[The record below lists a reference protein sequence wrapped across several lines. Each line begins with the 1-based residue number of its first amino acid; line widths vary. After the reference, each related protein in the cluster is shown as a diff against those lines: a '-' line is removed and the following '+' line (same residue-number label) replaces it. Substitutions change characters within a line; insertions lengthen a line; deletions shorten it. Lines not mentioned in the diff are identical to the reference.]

1 MKYVLIFT
9 FCALAITATLGQTPL
24 TYRQV
29 IAVDSVTGK
38 DDLLD
43 RAREWFTACF
53 TGSNEVIQVVDRNNG
68 EFMCRGIMPYNSNVF
83 ERSSSTKGHISFDVK
98 IYFKPGRFRYE
109 FTNFRHEG
117 TGGYEWASGSES
129 NNKYPPVSFGLLTT
143 DSLIPEERFDRK
155 IDYRWQN
162 KVWNDLKAV
171 AGART
176 YDLVELLKKYM
187 SRPAAVRKDNW

>member
-1 MKYVLIFT
+1 
-9 FCALAITATLGQTPL
+9 
-24 TYRQV
+24 
-29 IAVDSVTGK
+29 
-38 DDLLD
+38 
-43 RAREWFTACF
+43 
-53 TGSNEVIQVVDRNNG
+53 
-68 EFMCRGIMPYNSNVF
+68 MPYTSNVF

-98 IYFKPGRFRYE
+98 IYFKTGRFKYE

-117 TGGYEWASGSES
+117 TGGYEWASGKES

-171 AGART
+171 AGVKT

-187 SRPAAVRKDNW
+187 QQPVPVRKDNW